1 MKKILF
7 SFALLIASLSGFSQV
22 FLIDSKSITVPRH
35 ADFAAISAAIPTP
48 TNGQL
53 VYNNQF
59 NVFLY
64 YNGTSWVSFP
74 SSSGTQPWTISGND
88 IKYNTGNVGIGIGSA
103 TSTATLDVQRASGT
117 LTTPHLS
124 LGITGT
130 IQTNQIVSR
139 YYNGSS
145 GTGGIFQTVIPNTS
159 IANALVKWEHRTS
172 GNFPL
177 PMMTLSGA
185 GNLTINGSSTIFG
198 DETIL
203 NSSTVNGNSIT
214 GGFTQL
220 GFNAPLIKTSL
231 IYFLTSSSALSSSIP
246 HGLDAE
252 KIVSFKVII
261 NSGVM
266 GYVTDNN
273 SGTGL
278 QFGSSFDTNFIT
290 VSRSSTNGSA
300 LAGKQGTIFITY
312 TD

>member
-117 LTTPHLS
+117 TTTPHLS
-124 LGITGT
+124 LGITG
-130 IQTNQIVSR
+130 QASQIVSR

-145 GTGGIFQTVIPNTS
+145 GTGGIFQTVVPNTS
-159 IANALVKWEHRTS
+159 IANALVKWEHTN
-172 GNFPL
+172 GGTPTA
-177 PMMTLSGA
+177 MMTLSGP
-185 GNLTINGSSTIFG
+185 GNFSINGSSTIVG
-198 DETIL
+198 NEVIGG
-203 NSSTVNGNSIT
+203 NSTVNGNNIT
-214 GGFTQL
+214 LGFTQL
-220 GFNAPLIKTSL
+220 GSAATPIKTSL
-231 IYFLTSSSALSSSIP
+231 IIFSTASSALNTSIP
-246 HGLDAE
+246 HGLIAS
-252 KIVSFKVII
+252 KIVSYQVII
-261 NSGVM
+261 NSSTS
-266 GYVTDNN
+266 YVTDNN

-278 QFGSSFDTNFIT
+278 QFESSFDTNFIN
-290 VSRSSTNGSA
+290 VSRSSTNGGG
-300 LAGKQGTIFITY
+300 LAGKSGKIFITY
-312 TD
+312 VN